1 MLEGNQVCSRDQPPF
16 SAGSLLA
23 RRRVTVP
30 QFVET
35 NSTFMPSLV
44 STSLDDGGTNDR
56 FVRAAAVGFVGRP
69 AQLIQNFRFTVLES
83 ARVN

>member
-1 MLEGNQVCSRDQPPF
+1 
-16 SAGSLLA
+16 
-23 RRRVTVP
+23 
-30 QFVET
+30 
-35 NSTFMPSLV
+35 MPSLV